1 MNRLRLC
8 GKYLRMDDLEDGAVF
23 ARSVAEPQ
31 VFTIVFDRYYRPV
44 YRYLSRRVGTAIAD
58 DLAAETFTR
67 AFERRSSYDT
77 AVERALPWLLGIA
90 INLLA
95 HHRRS
100 EARQLRALAAMRE
113 PDAER
118 FTDAATGRIDAASAR
133 GRLVAAL
140 EQLDDYDREA
150 LLLYAWAELK
160 YEEIAGVLG
169 IPVGTVRSR
178 LSRAR
183 RKLRQS
189 LEQPLDGSVV
199 PLRREGASSG

>member
-1 MNRLRLC
+1 
-8 GKYLRMDDLEDGAVF
+8 MDERELTDGVLF
-23 ARSVAEPQ
+23 ARSVSEPQ
-31 VFTIVFDRYYRPV
+31 VFTIVFDRYYRSV
-44 YRYLSRRVGTAIAD
+44 YGYLTRRVGQTIAD
-58 DLAAETFTR
+58 DIAAETFTR

-77 AVERALPWLLGIA
+77 AAERALPWLLGIA

-100 EARQLRALAAMRE
+100 EARQLRALAVLTE

-160 YEEIAGVLG
+160 YEEIAGVLT

-178 LSRAR
+178 LHRAR
-183 RKLRQS
+183 GKLRQA
-189 LEQPLDGSVV
+189 LEQPMDGTVV
-199 PLRREGASSG
+199 QLRRGGAGNG